1 MSDDITGNL
10 NADGGPQL
18 ESDLYQSLRQIA
30 KRELGRVYG
39 QRTLNP
45 TALVNEAWLKLANGE
60 SEWSSRQHFTATM
73 AKVMRHVLID
83 YARERGAQRRGG
95 DVVYVTFDGIDVD
108 DASGEA
114 VDLLAIDRAI
124 QRLAQLDERLEQ
136 VIELRFFAGLT
147 IPEIAITVGRSEPT
161 VKRDL
166 RTARAFIGA
175 ELGGAE

>member
-1 MSDDITGNL
+1 MSTDITGGL
-10 NADGGPQL
+10 NAEGGPQL
-18 ESDLYQSLRQIA
+18 EDGLYRALRQIA
-30 KRELGRVYG
+30 KRELGRVHG

-45 TALVNEAWLKLANGE
+45 TALVNEAWLKLASAE

-95 DVVYVTFDGIDVD
+95 DAVYVTFDGIDVD
-108 DASGEA
+108 DARGEA
-114 VDLLAIDRAI
+114 VDLLAIDQAI
-124 QRLAQLDERLEQ
+124 QRLGELDARLEQ

-147 IPEIAITVGRSEPT
+147 VPEIARTVGRSEPT
-161 VKRDL
+161 IKRDL

-175 ELGGAE
+175 ELGGAT